1 MLVYLCDFM
10 PPQVMRSGE
19 YYVFTMSRC
28 VSRRSIQVANMYLST
43 GRRVHYTHAAAE
55 ASYDR
60 AGLNPLMGTC
70 HYNSAISNNMKLVHW
85 PLMGGLL
92 RLVQRRGGWAGPIPP
107 RPLIAVPN
115 AMLVGLYYTF
125 MVERQ
130 FVCVN
135 LSHDTARL
143 RRRYDELHLRLSS
156 PLR

>member
-60 AGLNPLMGTC
+60 AR
-70 HYNSAISNNMKLVHW
+70 S
-85 PLMGGLL
+85 
-92 RLVQRRGGWAGPIPP
+92 
-107 RPLIAVPN
+107 
-115 AMLVGLYYTF
+115 
-125 MVERQ
+125 
-130 FVCVN
+130 
-135 LSHDTARL
+135 
-143 RRRYDELHLRLSS
+143 
-156 PLR
+156 